1 MYVIMVYDVGV
12 ERVSR
17 ILKIARKYLT
27 WVQNSVLEG
36 EISRADFTRLKD
48 ELRGSINRD
57 SDSIIFYVMKTDR
70 CFRKEVLGIEKGTPM
85 QFF

>member
-1 MYVIMVYDVGV
+1 LYVIMVYDVGV

-36 EISRADFTRLKD
+36 EISKADFTRLKD
-48 ELRGSINRD
+48 ELRGSMDRD
-57 SDSIIFYVMKTDR
+57 NDSIIFYVMKTAR
-70 CFRKEVLGIEKGTPM
+70 CFRKEVLGVEKGTPM